1 MAFSVIHKIGY
12 YQIIVDIPHSVYNA
26 QLIVKAVG
34 NLFFRAFAVNSVQT
48 FKTLIAKIFKMIPV
62 AYIEPRQLYFA
73 ELKCN
78 AAFFGYFHRV
88 FNSLG
93 RFGEKR
99 RHFLGGF

>member
-34 NLFFRAFAVNSVQT
+34 NLFFWVVTVNSAQT
-48 FKTLIAKIFKMIPV
+48 FKTFIAEIFKMIPV

-73 ELKCN
+73 DSN
-78 AAFFGYFHRV
+78 VTRQFSAI
-88 FNSLG
+88 SP
-93 RFGEKR
+93 
-99 RHFLGGF
+99 